1 VELIGRSETHVAAS
15 PHAVWQTLADVA
27 AWRVWMPGIR
37 WAVLEGDLAVGAYVT
52 IRPLRGRQTAYR
64 VALVAP
70 PHALALG
77 LTFGPVASL
86 LCTWNVESDAR
97 GTRVTYSVETGGPLG
112 RWLVASTAERV
123 HAEAPAL
130 LAALNATLR

>member
-1 VELIGRSETHVAAS
+1 
-15 PHAVWQTLADVA
+15 
-27 AWRVWMPGIR
+27 MPGIR

-64 VALVAP
+64 LAIVTP
-70 PHALALG
+70 PRALALG

-97 GTRVTYSVETGGPLG
+97 GTRVTYTVETGGPLG
-112 RWLVASTAERV
+112 RWLVAATAARAY
-123 HAEAPAL
+123 AEAPAL
-130 LAALNATLR
+130 LAALGAVFRR